1 MSTSQWQVVIRRTY
15 PWFQPGFRPFEKEPE
30 EEVARTYFRKKF
42 LSVTLPRDL
51 PFGGG
56 KPPNYHLG
64 VEVYHPN
71 FCASSATK
79 VLFDGWDSW
88 TVYAEAAS
96 KQFMVQMIKDINT
109 KVIEVIAKNIAQA
122 KKHQKAQRAEPTGSE
137 LALLDDMEVEH
148 LATVPEDEVEAEH
161 SVTVPKPEV
170 TSVMSNNLIRL
181 RTL

>member
-1 MSTSQWQVVIRRTY
+1 MNKINNSVDALY
-15 PWFQPGFRPFEKEPE
+15 PSWEPNSCNSAE
-30 EEVARTYFRKKF
+30 FDAWWKGRFH
-42 LSVTLPRDL
+42 SLP
-51 PFGGG
+51 
-56 KPPNYHLG
+56 
-64 VEVYHPN
+64 
-71 FCASSATK
+71 ASSSATK

-88 TVYAEAAS
+88 TIYAEAAS

-109 KVIEVIAKNIAQA
+109 QEIPAEVIAKNIALA
-122 KKHQKAQRAEPTGSE
+122 KKHQEAQRAEPTGSE

-148 LATVPEDEVEAEH
+148 LAIVPEYEVEAEH